1 MGRDKLAY
9 FNQHVGGIAIL
20 SEPEISK
27 RSLLRSTNVR
37 EWTAIHGVEVLLDVF
52 LLAGNGSCG
61 KVISYNEILVVLVC
75 WVSANPSSTK
85 QIFELCCH
93 VTVVIVSQHG
103 NEQTLSESA
112 RDGEKLVLCNAQ
124 AVEYS
129 WSCPHNNIPC
139 GESLQSSHTAYGTV
153 ISACEYVMVYLLF
166 VANVRFFIYYY
177 QIKSKDFV

>member
-27 RSLLRSTNVR
+27 KVSVAFHQCT
-37 EWTAIHGVEVLLDVF
+37 EWTAIHGVEVLFDIF

-75 WVSANPSSTK
+75 WVFTNPSSTK
-85 QIFELCCH
+85 QFFELCCH

-103 NEQTLSESA
+103 NEQTLSKSA
-112 RDGEKLVLCNAQ
+112 RTEKNWCFVTLKQWNIVGLV
-124 AVEYS
+124 
-129 WSCPHNNIPC
+129 HIII
-139 GESLQSSHTAYGTV
+139 SL
-153 ISACEYVMVYLLF
+153 
-166 VANVRFFIYYY
+166 VANLCKVRHSVWNGNICL
-177 QIKSKDFV
+177 

>member
-9 FNQHVGGIAIL
+9 FNQHVRGIAIL

-27 RSLLRSTNVR
+27 KVSVAFHQCT

-75 WVSANPSSTK
+75 WVFANPSSTK
-85 QIFELCCH
+85 QFFELCCH

-112 RDGEKLVLCNAQ
+112 RTEKTGAL
-124 AVEYS
+124 
-129 WSCPHNNIPC
+129 
-139 GESLQSSHTAYGTV
+139 
-153 ISACEYVMVYLLF
+153 
-166 VANVRFFIYYY
+166 
-177 QIKSKDFV
+177 